1 MITWLRAHSVKKRL
15 CAMSRQQSADQELLR
30 RVRKS
35 RDSLAVIYA
44 KAESALEAMKKD
56 FEARI
61 KEQERIVADAE
72 RMRNS
77 YNRQSTRWEQG
88 NPSLPLGSTYQV
100 EKKMFKYSRN
110 MGSMLEVPYPWLATP
125 PPPPAPAQDSESEKE
140 DLFGD
145 PPPPSAARPKRKVGT
160 LRVVVDSSEDDDEVV
175 VTGERSRQERDA
187 ALRKK
192 AVPLDSCVV
201 DEVFRKLRVKKWTP

>member
-1 MITWLRAHSVKKRL
+1 
-15 CAMSRQQSADQELLR
+15 MSRQQSADQELLR

-201 DEVFRKLRVKKWTP
+201 DEVFRKLRVQKWTP